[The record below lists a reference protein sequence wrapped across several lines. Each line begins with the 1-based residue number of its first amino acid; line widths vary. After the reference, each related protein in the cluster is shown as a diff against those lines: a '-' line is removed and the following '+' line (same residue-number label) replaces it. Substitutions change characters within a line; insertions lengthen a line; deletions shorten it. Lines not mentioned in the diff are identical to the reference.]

1 MEFCPCL
8 LDDPEGLALVGKNYQ
23 PKAPT
28 LTFSERC
35 SLHVGNHTF
44 ELFYL
49 PGHTESNIGIY
60 LLPEKVF
67 FSGDNVTSKTQ
78 PSLDKSFPLDWVESL
93 KKIEAFDIDFI
104 VPGHGEVCDRE
115 EARRFHLFLQQC
127 IGMITDAIKK
137 GMTIGEA
144 ADKLSF
150 EDLYPGKGTGF
161 AVHPGPEQ
169 QRRNVF
175 RL

>member
-1 MEFCPCL
+1 MRSVIAVSP
-8 LDDPEGLALVGKNYQ
+8 
-23 PKAPT
+23 
-28 LTFSERC
+28 
-35 SLHVGNHTF
+35 
-44 ELFYL
+44 L
-49 PGHTESNIGIY
+49 PNRMNLSN
-60 LLPEKVF
+60 K
-67 FSGDNVTSKTQ
+67 TSKTQ
-78 PSLDKSFPLDWVESL
+78 PSLAQSFPLDWVESL

-175 RL
+175 RLYEMLSK